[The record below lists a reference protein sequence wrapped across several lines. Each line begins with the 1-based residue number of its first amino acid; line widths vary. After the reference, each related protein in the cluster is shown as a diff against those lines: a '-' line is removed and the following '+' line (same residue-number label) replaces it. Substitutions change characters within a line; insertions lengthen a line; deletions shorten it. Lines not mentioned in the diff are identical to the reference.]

1 MKRTK
6 VRRKADPDMDIP
18 EMTAADFKRAVP
30 FKEMFPRQYESWK
43 RTRGRPR
50 LEAPK
55 KMLAMRLSARVVDHI
70 KAKRGYTAKIER
82 ILQREIEKGTL

>member
-1 MKRTK
+1 MRRTK
-6 VRRKADPDMDIP
+6 VPKKADRDMDIP

-30 FKEMFPRQYESWK
+30 FKQMFPEQHESWK

-55 KMLAMRLSARVVDHI
+55 KMLAMRLSASVVDHI
-70 KAKRGYTAKIER
+70 KARRGYTARIEA